1 MKLKFGD
8 GKNILL
14 SDNHLLATD
23 RKNLIIQSSP
33 VIFPSTTQTLYN
45 LRQSK
50 QVKEE
55 AFRISF

>member
-23 RKNLIIQSSP
+23 RRKFNYSK
-33 VIFPSTTQTLYN
+33 FPSDIPKHDTDF
-45 LRQSK
+45 
-50 QVKEE
+50 V
-55 AFRISF
+55 